1 MATRSSFQPS
11 SVISDEHEPLAV
23 PGMTLTGDD
32 TANVL
37 TGGADD
43 DTLIGLGGND
53 TLNGGD
59 GDDILRGGA
68 GNDILNGGAGI
79 DTADYSDATSVVTV
93 YMQTAGG
100 RVYEASTV
108 TDTLSSIENIIGS
121 AQGDVLEG
129 AAGVNR
135 IEGGAGDDRIW
146 GHAGNDVLIGGDGID
161 ILRYDNEASSG
172 ARGIGVNVNLATG
185 VATDTYGDTDS
196 VSGFEIVYGTPYADV
211 MVGDAAANTLSGGG
225 GDDILDGG
233 AGADSMAGSVGNDIY
248 YVDDLNDRVIEGT
261 NEGTG
266 DEVRTTLSSFTL
278 GSTAGSTYI
287 ENLTGLLDTGQT
299 LHGNA
304 QAATSSPAPAAT
316 TRCRGNW
323 RAMTRWTAAPARI
336 PPSSA
341 ATRSPASRAIWAR
354 SCS

>member
-211 MVGDAAANTLSGGG
+211 MVGDAAANTL
-225 GDDILDGG
+225 
-233 AGADSMAGSVGNDIY
+233 
-248 YVDDLNDRVIEGT
+248 
-261 NEGTG
+261 
-266 DEVRTTLSSFTL
+266 
-278 GSTAGSTYI
+278 
-287 ENLTGLLDTGQT
+287 
-299 LHGNA
+299 
-304 QAATSSPAPAAT
+304 
-316 TRCRGNW
+316 
-323 RAMTRWTAAPARI
+323 
-336 PPSSA
+336 
-341 ATRSPASRAIWAR
+341 
-354 SCS
+354 